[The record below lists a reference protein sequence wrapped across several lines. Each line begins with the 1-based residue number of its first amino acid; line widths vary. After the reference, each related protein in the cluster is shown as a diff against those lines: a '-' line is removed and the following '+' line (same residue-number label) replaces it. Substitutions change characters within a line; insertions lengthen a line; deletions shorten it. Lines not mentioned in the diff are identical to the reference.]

1 MQRRVVCAAVLLLI
15 STVQPALAAMPP
27 SPPPPPVPAVSG
39 GVSVVPSA
47 TSPYVSETEQF
58 LDLGDVRPGTLL
70 ADTVV
75 VRNTTASR
83 ADVLLYAVDASPALG
98 GGFGYGERGQ
108 TPTGIGAWLDLA
120 QERIAL
126 DAGSGSALAFE
137 LKVPAGAAPGTYVG
151 GIVAEVAGQVQS
163 GPFGSTTRFAMPVR
177 LVVPGGAPGLTPGRG
192 RPDGRFFVEDVAV
205 RTDGERVC
213 PVVRYRNETQDVLDP
228 VVDVEVDGL
237 LRGTDGYRR
246 SGLGAVGPGE
256 TTQVSLPC
264 ATRPLGPA
272 EIRVR
277 VTTPRG
283 QSAEAVTSTWL
294 PLPLL
299 LGLLLLLLLVGALS
313 TTYLRGVRRTR
324 RMSEAERAA
333 D

>member
-1 MQRRVVCAAVLLLI
+1 MRRFSLLVVVLLVLGALPAAAV
-15 STVQPALAAMPP
+15 VAP
-27 SPPPPPVPAVSG
+27 SPPPALAPAVSG

-47 TSPYVSETEQF
+47 SSPYVSETQQF

-70 ADTVV
+70 ADTAV
-75 VRNTTASR
+75 VRNTTTAR
-83 ADVLLYAVDASPALG
+83 VDVLLYAVDAAPALG

-108 TPTGIGAWLDLA
+108 TPTGIGSWLDLA
-120 QERIAL
+120 QERVAL
-126 DAGSGSALAFE
+126 DAGGGSALPFE
-137 LKVPAGAAPGTYVG
+137 LKVPADAAPGTYVG
-151 GIVAEVAGQVQS
+151 GIVAEIAGQVQT

-192 RPDGRFFVEDVAV
+192 RPDGRFFVEDVTV
-205 RTDGERVC
+205 RTDGDRVC

-228 VVDVEVDGL
+228 VVEVEVDGL

-246 SGLGAVGPGE
+246 SGLGAVGPEE
-256 TTQVSLPC
+256 TKEVALPC

-272 EIRVR
+272 EVRVR

-283 QSAEAVTSTWL
+283 GSAEAATSTWL